1 MAPPARRERHQRV
14 AMQATSEA
22 GPGVAQLEAAFS
34 GAEATAPVEKRSFRI
49 GGHQLMLRFAGQG
62 VIPSI
67 VPAFAHLE
75 AAPFQEPELIVDIGD
90 GSSTGAAPPVPPD
103 VDPESPVGALYF
115 FEDPPVRGVFRP
127 GIQALSVVDLR
138 ADHAWCWVAD
148 PDALPYWERA
158 APIRQI
164 LHWWMAT
171 RGHQQV
177 HGGAIGTPD
186 GGVLLAGKGGSGKST
201 CSLVSLMSELR
212 YAGDDY
218 TMVSLEPHPLVH
230 SLFCSG
236 KVHPENLWRVPH
248 LAAAVSNAQYLAVE
262 KAVVFVDQQFPD
274 RLIDSFPLRA
284 IVLPTITGSPC
295 TRAVPTSRAAALA
308 ALAPSTVFQLH
319 TAGSE
324 ALRYMARLVRE
335 VPAFV
340 LELGHDVSEVPN
352 VILALLDDLGP
363 VAP

>member
-1 MAPPARRERHQRV
+1 
-14 AMQATSEA
+14 MQAISEA
-22 GPGVAQLEAAFS
+22 GPGVAQLEAAFRE
-34 GAEATAPVEKRSFRI
+34 AEATAPVEERSFRI
-49 GGHQLMLRFAGQG
+49 GGHQLMLRFAGPG

-75 AAPFQEPELIVDIGD
+75 AAPFQTPELVVDIWD
-90 GSSTGAAPPVPPD
+90 SASTGAAPPVRPQ
-103 VDPESPVGALYF
+103 VDPESPVGAFYF
-115 FEDPPVRGVFRP
+115 FEDPPVRGAFQP
-127 GIQALSVVDLR
+127 GIQALSAVDLR
-138 ADHAWCWVAD
+138 ADHAWYWVAD
-148 PDALPYWERA
+148 PAALPYWERA

-177 HGGAIGTPD
+177 HGGAVGTPD

-201 CSLVSLMSELR
+201 CSLVSLLSELR

-218 TMVSLEPHPLVH
+218 TMVSVEPRPLVH

-248 LAAAVSNAQYLAVE
+248 LVEAVSNAQHLAAE

-274 RLIDSFPLRA
+274 RPIASFPLRA
-284 IVLPTITGSPC
+284 IVLPTITGGPR
-295 TRAVPTSRAAALA
+295 TRVVPTTRAAALA

-324 ALRYMARLVRE
+324 ALRYLARLVRE
-335 VPAFV
+335 VPAFT
-340 LELGHDVSEVPN
+340 LELGHDASEVPD
-352 VILALLDDLGP
+352 VILALLDELRA